1 MYKGIMKKLLLFC
14 ALFLFIA
21 NASLGCWGPCETI
34 SACGGVGGGM
44 GTCASTD
51 PEEDCSTG
59 NCSAW
64 CEAGP
69 NDEYCVGTSE
79 ESCYPRMEH
88 CSPIMD
94 RWCRLNAGV
103 DGNCGCRDP
112 YETGSWCWQQLCS

>member
-21 NASLGCWGPCETI
+21 NASLGCWGPCRTI

-44 GTCASTD
+44 GTCAWTNG
-51 PEEDCSTG
+51 DCSG
-59 NCSAW
+59 NCASS

-79 ESCYPRMEH
+79 ESCYPRMVR
-88 CSPIMD
+88 CTPIMD
-94 RWCRLNAGV
+94 YICTIEGGHCACAFEYDTGDWCF
-103 DGNCGCRDP
+103 
-112 YETGSWCWQQLCS
+112 QQLCSTQ